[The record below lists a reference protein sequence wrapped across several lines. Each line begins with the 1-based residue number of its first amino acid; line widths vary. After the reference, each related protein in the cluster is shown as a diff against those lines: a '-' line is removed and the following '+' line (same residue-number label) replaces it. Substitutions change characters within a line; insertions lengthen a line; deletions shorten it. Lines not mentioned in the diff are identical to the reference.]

1 MKIFIS
7 GLPGCGKTTLML
19 ELVKEL
25 KAKNKKVAG
34 IITKQILNNKKREG
48 FLIEDLTSN
57 KQEMLASIKQKE
69 GPKVGKYRVN
79 VNGIGK
85 IVEEAEK
92 NFENADIIIIDEIG
106 RMEFFS
112 EAFKAMLRKL
122 IDSDKKIIATLH
134 RAYVEKYR
142 KQGIFI
148 WLEKDKLQEVKNK
161 IISLIGI

>member
-1 MKIFIS
+1 
-7 GLPGCGKTTLML
+7 
-19 ELVKEL
+19 
-25 KAKNKKVAG
+25 
-34 IITKQILNNKKREG
+34 
-48 FLIEDLTSN
+48 
-57 KQEMLASIKQKE
+57 
-69 GPKVGKYRVN
+69 
-79 VNGIGK
+79 
-85 IVEEAEK
+85 
-92 NFENADIIIIDEIG
+92 DEIG